1 MNKRFKELI
10 AKTQTDI
17 DKSNKYLAN
26 NNEKINA
33 LNNIISRLKET
44 QNALDDR
51 FDATHKSIVS
61 SNNKD
66 SLLIH
71 YKHIYR
77 RI

>member
-61 SNNKD
+61 SDTNL
-66 SLLIH
+66 S
-71 YKHIYR
+71 
-77 RI
+77 